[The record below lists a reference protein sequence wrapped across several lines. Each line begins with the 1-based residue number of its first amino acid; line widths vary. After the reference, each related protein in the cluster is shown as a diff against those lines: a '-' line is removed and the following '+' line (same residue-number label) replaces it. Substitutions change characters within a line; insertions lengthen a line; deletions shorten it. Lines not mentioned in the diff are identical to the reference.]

1 MNQLTQ
7 GAQANLNGKMFEN
20 QIEYIIEGM
29 CMLAATNYESQ
40 VPYTNLYGSDR
51 ARMDFCINGKIN
63 LNIECKYQK
72 VSGSVDEKI
81 PFCIENLLKQDK
93 DGVLV
98 LGGHHFYTARGE
110 KILAWA
116 ENTLKNTKVSVVKAD
131 GFSDYLEE
139 LFRAKASNMS

>member
-20 QIEYIIEGM
+20 RIESIIQGKT
-29 CMLAATNYESQ
+29 ANYESQ

-51 ARMDFCINGKIN
+51 ARMDFCIKGKIN

-98 LGGHHFYTARGE
+98 LGGHHFYTPRGE

-116 ENTLKNTKVSVVKAD
+116 ENTLKNTKVSVVRAD
-131 GFSDYLEE
+131 DFSDFLDEV
-139 LFRAKASNMS
+139 FKA

>member
-110 KILAWA
+110 
-116 ENTLKNTKVSVVKAD
+116 NTRMGRKKARKRK
-131 GFSDYLEE
+131 GIS
-139 LFRAKASNMS
+139 RKS